1 MSEIHFTNFYLHVL
15 TTKDMAGNTATRTYT
30 IKKKKFPEIGQY
42 VKYTPDSASNYYVD
56 SSLSGSDSAQT
67 ITSAYDPTT
76 WRIMEVGQNGNITK
90 LLGSPNNNQSIFT
103 LGNVSG
109 YNNGVYLLNDICAK
123 RYKNSSLGATAR
135 HLNIDDLE
143 SQMNNAGLSA
153 RNSYKYDRISQYGTT
168 KMYTGSKAKYP
179 AIYAQEKYSGINIS
193 DVSNGSQIIAGNIN
207 STAKSKMNPNGKTQ
221 SENVYTS
228 PTYDKTA
235 YTASYLT
242 CTQTYYSFESPS
254 SYFKNSNFYNMVFE
268 TGTNF
273 WLASRCIKCSPYGD
287 YASFGIYYI
296 LSNRLL
302 STGFFNYQGYGS
314 GFVRLAPVVSL
325 GSEIQV
331 KNGSGTENDPYVIG
345 K

>member
-1 MSEIHFTNFYLHVL
+1 
-15 TTKDMAGNTATRTYT
+15 MAGNTATRTYT

-56 SSLSGSDSAQT
+56 SSLSGADSAQT

-90 LLGSPNNNQSIFT
+90 LLGIPNKNQSIFT
-103 LGNVSG
+103 LENVSG

-135 HLNIDDLE
+135 HLNIEDLE
-143 SQMNNAGLSA
+143 SQMSNAGLSA
-153 RNSYKYDRISQYGTT
+153 RNSYKSGGIVQYGTT
-168 KMYTGSKAKYP
+168 RMYTGSKAKYP

-193 DVSNGSQIIAGNIN
+193 DVSNGSQIIVGNIN

-228 PTYDKTA
+228 PTYDKTV
-235 YTASYLT
+235 YTASYIT
-242 CTQTYYSFESPS
+242 FTQTYYSSESPS

-268 TGTNF
+268 TGTHF
-273 WLASRCIKCSPYGD
+273 WLASRCIDCTPYGD
-287 YASFGIYYI
+287 YPSFGIYYI
-296 LSNRLL
+296 HSDKRLL
-302 STGFFNYQGYGS
+302 KTGFFNYNGWGGLS
-314 GFVRLAPVVSL
+314 ASLAPVVSL
-325 GSEIQV
+325 GLEIQV
-331 KNGSGTENDPYVIG
+331 KSGSGTENDPYVIG